1 MKITGLILTMSLFS
15 LLMSSC
21 SSKEKTITDLSPD
34 RHNEYYQKGCD
45 LIQPFMVL
53 HGEEIKTPQKK
64 KISEGIMY
72 LDVVTQINPD
82 NWAAF
87 WFKGKGYQALNDSS
101 SAYNEFNASYSIQ
114 KENPDVAR
122 ELMFE
127 CLNLGKPD
135 EGIQIAKEAL
145 SLKPDES
152 GLIANLALALL
163 IKGDLDEAMLQI
175 DKAISLDPSDEI
187 NRNVKTFI
195 REIESG
201 KRKQPETY
209 YDLMK

>member
-1 MKITGLILTMSLFS
+1 
-15 LLMSSC
+15 
-21 SSKEKTITDLSPD
+21 
-34 RHNEYYQKGCD
+34 
-45 LIQPFMVL
+45 MVL

-87 WFKGKGYQALNDSS
+87 WLKGKGYQALNDSS

-127 CLNLGKPD
+127 CTAIPQNRAVGCRN
-135 EGIQIAKEAL
+135 GWSRAL
-145 SLKPDES
+145 S
-152 GLIANLALALL
+152 G
-163 IKGDLDEAMLQI
+163 
-175 DKAISLDPSDEI
+175 
-187 NRNVKTFI
+187 
-195 REIESG
+195 
-201 KRKQPETY
+201 
-209 YDLMK
+209 